1 MYHNYGKMCK
11 ITAIVLFW
19 LLAIA
24 GVGSG
29 SVMILMGT
37 VGDEL
42 FMWLGLAAS
51 VSGVGL
57 AWLSSIALYTI
68 GDIWEKLH
76 AREQLTGGAPA
87 QMPLPVQQQY
97 AALPEPPDP
106 VYIAELRVLKAQLD
120 AQEITEEE
128 FNQKKQEILDTMQ

>member
-29 SVMILMGT
+29 AAMILMGT
-37 VGDEL
+37 VGEDL

-57 AWLSSIALYTI
+57 AWLSSIALYRQYRT
-68 GDIWEKLH
+68 EL
-76 AREQLTGGAPA
+76 A
-87 QMPLPVQQQY
+87 VQIRSQIFRQI
-97 AALPEPPDP
+97 
-106 VYIAELRVLKAQLD
+106 V
-120 AQEITEEE
+120 
-128 FNQKKQEILDTMQ
+128 